1 MAVYSRSTGIANSS
15 QSSSNLPAVLP
26 SMDLGSIIVK
36 SLENTLKDVD
46 TDDKDPVKTIR
57 EGIDTSVL
65 GKKDNAKIPDFN
77 KLYNQYMQLY
87 KNEAAL
93 QKQRQDLE
101 KKRVAQQK
109 TANYDKQFDQALK
122 SISTFAQNP
131 LAGFDKGLQS
141 IMKSAFGTVGK
152 VMTKEFTIPKFWQK
166 SDNAESKS
174 LSPSSQ
180 VEKSFGN
187 LEFENQ
193 LNTII
198 GILNK
203 DKQEKVEEDEVEKSK
218 EKKRNKEYEETK
230 KEGVVREK
238 ARSKDAEKISTGITS
253 TNLLVTSISSML
265 TKVGLTILG
274 AAAIWPLLWG
284 GINYL
289 GVIVKDNLEHLI
301 FSTIPTAI
309 ENFKAFIGTAF
320 QVLVNNIKSAF
331 MPIIQKIAIPLIKAV
346 TPKDKENK
354 AIADFLGISEEE
366 YAKYSQNQD
375 AADAYYKYQQ
385 AQNLRPELQDKL
397 QATRASMNAWL
408 DERGLTYEA
417 ANQLYG
423 RGPADTQEQKEF
435 RQYREKV
442 LNLQDK
448 VKKQDDI
455 MSGVLGKTYDV
466 DGEEISGWELINPG
480 SQYRAKIKESSGIK
494 GLIEGNV
501 ESYQE
506 RMKQE
511 NEQLW
516 NNLDA
521 TKSQNKVTNEFDYFL
536 KTAHASNLTE
546 AINTGKWTTPLGY
559 SAEATPEQIATMKKN
574 LAEGKYR
581 ELSSMEKNAAIAP
594 YFAGEWGNA
603 VGSIGHAWLQS
614 TKTEYQGT
622 NTAEQRVGQTPVNV
636 IQQNIDTVG
645 TNMGGKRN

>member
-15 QSSSNLPAVLP
+15 QSSSNLPAALP

-46 TDDKDPVKTIR
+46 VDNDKELVSSIR

-87 KNEAAL
+87 KNEATL
-93 QKQRQDLE
+93 QKQKQDIE

-109 TANYDKQFDQALK
+109 TVDFDKQFDQALK

-141 IMKSAFGTVGK
+141 ILKGAFGAVGK
-152 VMTKEFTIPKFWQK
+152 VMNTEIAVPKFWQK

-174 LSPSSQ
+174 TTPASQ
-180 VEKSFGN
+180 IEKSFGN

-218 EKKRNKEYEETK
+218 EKKRDKEYEETK

-238 ARSKDAEKISTGITS
+238 ARSKDAEKISTGIIG

-265 TKVGLTILG
+265 TKFGLTILG

-284 GINYL
+284 GINYI
-289 GVIVKDNLEHLI
+289 GVILRDKFEHLI
-301 FSTIPTAI
+301 NATIPTAI
-309 ENFKAFIGTAF
+309 ENFKAFMGVA
-320 QVLVNNIKSAF
+320 VEKMVNNLKAAF
-331 MPIIQKIAIPLIKAV
+331 MPMIQKIAVPIIRFMTKGTDEEKDKAV
-346 TPKDKENK
+346 AE
-354 AIADFLGISEEE
+354 FLGIEGT
-366 YAKYSQNQD
+366 AYSDYTKNKKV
-375 AADAYYKYQQ
+375 ADAYYAYKAGKENIPQLEEKLAAAQQ
-385 AQNLRPELQDKL
+385 ELDVFNAEHKGFLKNLSPSVNMEKAKL
-397 QATRASMNAWL
+397 QHKIGDLERELSLTKYNYNKALEGTYTLASGEKITGADFGTSNSPYAEELESYYSTR
-408 DERGLTYEA
+408 
-417 ANQLYG
+417 
-423 RGPADTQEQKEF
+423 
-435 RQYREKV
+435 
-442 LNLQDK
+442 
-448 VKKQDDI
+448 
-455 MSGVLGKTYDV
+455 
-466 DGEEISGWELINPG
+466 
-480 SQYRAKIKESSGIK
+480 
-494 GLIEGNV
+494 GLIEGKSGAYK
-501 ESYQE
+501 ESIE
-506 RMKQE
+506 EKNKQ
-511 NEQLW
+511 
-516 NNLDA
+516 LDA
-521 TKSQNKVTNEFDYFL
+521 ELEKTKAQNKVAGEFDYFL

-559 SAEATPEQIATMKKN
+559 SAEATPEQIAIMKKN

-614 TKTEYQGT
+614 TKTDYQGN